1 MFGRYGFTTK
11 ISEVQDH
18 LDSGMYVLFR
28 KTQTPDVFP
37 MLPVGLQIKKND
49 Y

>member
-18 LDSGMYVLFR
+18 LDSRMYVLFR

-37 MLPVGLQIKKND
+37 MLPVQI
-49 Y
+49 